1 METRSL
7 LIEMATNPRVVESGG
22 SNKYIFWWMIV
33 LLLLGRFGKG
43 IKCSII
49 FAESGVL
56 GRLVTH
62 GN

>member
-7 LIEMATNPRVVESGG
+7 LTEMTANPRAVESGA

-49 FAESGVL
+49 FAKSGVL